1 MTLVDLP
8 WCRAGPSTLNR
19 RFHGCVLI
27 LVALGFRVVCTSRQH
42 LEGVGICY
50 DARFPE
56 LALAMRAQGA
66 KAGGK
71 RFQAYHPSSLSW
83 LSVIHIVIY
92 VHMY

>member
-1 MTLVDLP
+1 MTVVDLP

-50 DARFPE
+50 DVRFPE
-56 LALAMRAQGA
+56 LALAMRAQGQRPGV
-66 KAGGK
+66 KGFK
-71 RFQAYHPSSLSW
+71 RIIPAVCHGYPSSIL
-83 LSVIHIVIY
+83 
-92 VHMY
+92 